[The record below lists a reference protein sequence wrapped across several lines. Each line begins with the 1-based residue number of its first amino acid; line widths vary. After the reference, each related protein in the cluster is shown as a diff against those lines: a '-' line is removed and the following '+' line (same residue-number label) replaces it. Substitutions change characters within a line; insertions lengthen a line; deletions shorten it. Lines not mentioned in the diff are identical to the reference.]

1 MLTMT
6 PFLKI
11 VANNLFSEFGNRE
24 EGLSDVTV
32 VFPNRRA
39 KLFFDQYLS
48 ECSERPIWSPTCM
61 TIDELFESQTELC
74 IADPLLLIGKLY
86 DIYIEITK
94 TDESIDSFWS
104 WGEMMLSDFSDID
117 MNMVDAKTLFSNIE
131 LQREM
136 VKDLSY
142 LTDEQKTALQEFFK
156 DFSDKND
163 TGLKKR
169 YLEIWR
175 VMGDIYSRFTDSL
188 LKDGLAYEGLLRRE
202 VIKEIKTD
210 SFTSRYYA
218 FIGFNRLNKTEQEM
232 FSALDGAEK
241 ALFYWDYDVSYL
253 NDKHEAGMFIKRNIS
268 RFPNRLDAVHFNNLS
283 EEKQITIIKSS
294 TDNAQ
299 ARYIK
304 DWIEELPGKADKET
318 AIVLCDESM
327 LQPVLHCM
335 PSDKID
341 AVNITMGFPL
351 SGTSAYSLFDSLLEL
366 QISAMKSG
374 NRFRSDAILRL
385 LSHPLIARVSV
396 KVDELRKIVLKRNS
410 QYYTTEQLHYDNEI
424 DFLFCQAKDNNSLL
438 DYLLNTLRRLIPFI
452 EKQSEDTL
460 FLPLNE
466 EAIFRI
472 HTQINRFNELI
483 KEGRLNIKTDTLCK
497 LIRKVLSGISIPF
510 HGEPVVGMQV
520 MGLLESRN
528 IDFKHILLLSANE
541 GILPNR
547 SSESSFIPY
556 NLRVAFGL
564 TTMKE
569 KSAVSSYNFYHL
581 IQRAESVT
589 MVYNG
594 NADAPGI
601 SKGLISRYLLQL
613 MVDRKDQIKRLSID
627 TIRIDSETSPI
638 RIEKS
643 SSVLNRLCNVY
654 DADQESKF
662 YLSPTVINSYIDCPL
677 KFYLKNIAGI
687 EFSKRQSEDIDYSQF
702 GNIFHKTAE
711 LTYNY
716 LASLSAN
723 RIIDK
728 DSINKILKE
737 KHILK
742 DFIRQAFKEELFDKS
757 DVPFEDYSSIQ
768 ALNFEVIKRYMEQ
781 LLKMDRDLYAPF
793 EYISSET
800 KAYKHIVQTAHP
812 LKKGEKINVKL
823 QGYMDRVD
831 RKDGIIR
838 IVDYKTGG
846 KKDIPNNIDE
856 MFAHKVKR
864 NYHAM
869 QIFYYAYIMCMQKDM
884 RNSMI
889 APVLLYTRASY
900 SPVMEDIYYI
910 MGGQP
915 ITDFRNGCMA
925 DFEKKLMEVID
936 EIFNP
941 DIPFRQTEVEENC
954 KYCDYARICKK
965 GI

>member
-11 VANNLFSEFGNRE
+11 VANNLFSAFGNRE

-39 KLFFDQYLS
+39 RLFFDQYLS
-48 ECSERPIWSPTCM
+48 ECSDRPIWSPTCM

-74 IADPLLLIGKLY
+74 IADPLLLIGRLY
-86 DIYIEITK
+86 NIYTEATH
-94 TDESIDSFWS
+94 TDESIDSFWT
-104 WGEMMLSDFSDID
+104 WGEMMLSDFGDID
-117 MNMVDAKTLFSNIE
+117 MNMVDAGMLFSNIE
-131 LQREM
+131 QQREM
-136 VKDLSY
+136 AKDLSY
-142 LTDEQKTALQEFFK
+142 LTDEQKTALEEFFR

-175 VMGDIYSRFTDSL
+175 VMGDIYSRFTGSL
-188 LKDGLAYEGLLRRE
+188 LEDKLAYDGLLRRE
-202 VIKEIKTD
+202 VIKKINAE
-210 SFTSRYYA
+210 SFSSGYYA
-218 FIGFNRLNKTEQEM
+218 FIGFNRLNKTEMEL
-232 FSALDGAEK
+232 FSVLDNAGK

-253 NDKHEAGMFIKRNIS
+253 NDKHEAGMFMKRNIS
-268 RFPNRLDAVHFNNLS
+268 RFPNRLDSVHFNNFNQ
-283 EEKQITIIKSS
+283 EKQISIIESS

-304 DWIEELPGKADKET
+304 DWIEGLPGKADKET

-335 PSDKID
+335 PSDNIE

-366 QISAMKSG
+366 QISAMKCR
-374 NRFRSDAILRL
+374 NRFRTDAVLRL
-385 LSHPLIARVSV
+385 LSHPLVARLSG
-396 KVDELRKIVLKRNS
+396 KVNELRVIVLKRNS
-410 QYYTTEQLHYDNEI
+410 QYHTSEQLRYDNDI
-424 DFLFCQAKDNNSLL
+424 DFLFCQATDNNSLL
-438 DYLLNTLRRLIPFI
+438 DYLLNTLRKMIPFI
-452 EKQSEDTL
+452 EKQADDTL

-472 HTQINRFNELI
+472 YTQINRFNELV
-483 KEGRLNIKTDTLCK
+483 KEGLLSIKTDTLCK

-528 IDFKHILLLSANE
+528 LDFKNILLLSANE

-613 MVDRKDQIKRLSID
+613 MVDRKDQIKRLSLG
-627 TIRIDSETSPI
+627 TIRNDSETAPI
-638 RIEKS
+638 MVEKN
-643 SSVLNRLCNVY
+643 SSVLKSLCEIY
-654 DADQESKF
+654 DADLKSKY

-677 KFYLKNIAGI
+677 KFYLKNIARI
-687 EFSKRQSEDIDYSQF
+687 EFTKRQSEDIDYSQF
-702 GNIFHKTAE
+702 GNIFHKSAE

-716 LASLSAN
+716 LASLSAD
-723 RIIDK
+723 RIINKESIEKLLK
-728 DSINKILKE
+728 DE
-737 KHILK
+737 DVLK
-742 DFIRQAFKEELFDKS
+742 DFIRQAFKEDLFDKT
-757 DVPFEDYSSIQ
+757 DVPLEDYSSIQ
-768 ALNFEVIKRYMEQ
+768 ALNFEVIKRYMVQ
-781 LLKMDRDLYAPF
+781 LLNMDKNLYVPF
-793 EYISSET
+793 EYISSES
-800 KAYKHIVQTAHP
+800 KAYKLFVQTAHP
-812 LKKGEKINVKL
+812 LKKGEKMNVRL

-831 RKDGIIR
+831 RKNDIIR

-846 KKDIPNNIDE
+846 KKDIPKSIDE
-856 MFAHKVKR
+856 MFAQKFKR

-869 QIFYYAYIMCMQKDM
+869 QIFYYAYIMCMQEELKT
-884 RNSMI
+884 SMI
-889 APVLLYTRASY
+889 APMLLYTRASY
-900 SPVMEDIYYI
+900 CPVKEDIYYV
-910 MGGQP
+910 MGDKP
-915 ITDFRNGCMA
+915 ITDFRKTYLA
-925 DFEKKLMEVID
+925 DFEKKIMEVID

-941 DIPFRQTEVEENC
+941 DMPFCQTEIEDNC
-954 KYCDYARICKK
+954 KYCDYARICMR
-965 GI
+965 GV

>member
-74 IADPLLLIGKLY
+74 IADPLLLIGRLY
-86 DIYIEITK
+86 DIFIETTN

-218 FIGFNRLNKTEQEM
+218 FIGFNRLNKTEQEI
-232 FSALDGAEK
+232 FSALENADK

-366 QISAMKSG
+366 QISAMKSR
-374 NRFRSDAILRL
+374 NRFRSDSILRL
-385 LSHPLIARVSV
+385 LSHPLIARVSG
-396 KVDELRKIVLKRNS
+396 KVNELRSIVLKRNS
-410 QYYTTEQLHYDNEI
+410 QYYTSEQLQYDNEI
-424 DFLFCQAKDNNSLL
+424 DFLFRQATDNDSLL

-627 TIRIDSETSPI
+627 TIRCDSETSPI

-643 SSVLNRLCNVY
+643 SSVLNRLCDIY

-702 GNIFHKTAE
+702 GNIFHKSAE